1 MLIQLFKR
9 AIIFIATF
17 MPSKIV
23 VFLFAFRIGKRYIF
37 DPRKLIDSNYTRA
50 FLKKTYSSFC
60 FYANLFAYLHGG
72 RMELLLIEGKVPIYV
87 YGNDIE
93 TEVMEQLN
101 RVKDLPFFKKQIVI
115 MPDFHAGKGCV
126 IGFTGY
132 FNEVVIPNIVGVDI
146 GCGVYTY
153 PLGRL
158 GKINLQKLDA
168 FVKGNI
174 PLGLTCRTKNN
185 ARKLSLSKE
194 DRKFLK
200 EMTAVLTKK
209 FGIDLNEP
217 LLQVGTLGSG
227 NHFIE
232 LGVDD
237 EENYYLTVHSG
248 SRNLGLRVC
257 VHFYKRAVEYT
268 QKVMPHLHKDL
279 SFLPLNKGGQDY
291 MEAMKLAQRYA
302 DINRKMMLKLI
313 IENFFRQEFNES
325 KIIKSVHNYI
335 DVERDY
341 CVRKGAISAHKDE
354 KVVIPFNLVY
364 GLIIGRGKGVK
375 KLNFSAPHGA
385 GRKISRRKAREKL
398 SFKEFKEV
406 VMKAGVY
413 SSTVSS
419 KTIDEA
425 PMAYKNPDE
434 ILEFLPQTVEIERF
448 VRPIYN
454 VKG

>member
-1 MLIQLFKR
+1 M
-9 AIIFIATF
+9 
-17 MPSKIV
+17 
-23 VFLFAFRIGKRYIF
+23 
-37 DPRKLIDSNYTRA
+37 
-50 FLKKTYSSFC
+50 
-60 FYANLFAYLHGG
+60 
-72 RMELLLIEGKVPIYV
+72 IEGKIPIYV
-87 YGNDIE
+87 YGKNIVP
-93 TEVMEQLN
+93 EVMKQLN
-101 RVKDLPFFKKQIVI
+101 MIKDIPFFKKQIVI

-132 FNEVVIPNIVGVDI
+132 FDEVVIPNIVGVDI

-158 GKINLQKLDA
+158 ERVNLQKLDA

-174 PLGLTCRTKNN
+174 PLGLACRTKSN
-185 ARKLSLSKE
+185 AKKIPLLKDE
-194 DRKFLK
+194 KKFLK
-200 EMTAVLTKK
+200 EMTVILTKK
-209 FGIDLNEP
+209 YGIGLNEP

-232 LGVDD
+232 LGMDD
-237 EENYYLTVHSG
+237 KGNYYLTVHSG

-257 VHFYKRAVEYT
+257 IYFHKKAVEYT
-268 QKVMPHLHKDL
+268 QKIMPYLHKDL
-279 SFLPLNKGGQDY
+279 SFLPLNKGGRDY
-291 MEAMKLAQRYA
+291 IEAMRLAQAYA
-302 DINRKMMLKLI
+302 DINRKVMLRLI
-313 IENFFRQEFNES
+313 VESFFGQEFDES
-325 KIIKSVHNYI
+325 KVIKSVHNYI
-335 DVERDY
+335 DVDRDY

-385 GRKISRRKAREKL
+385 GRKMSRRKARESL
-398 SFKEFKEV
+398 SLKDFKNV
-406 VMKAGVY
+406 VKNARIY
-413 SSTVSS
+413 SSTVSAR
-419 KTIDEA
+419 TIDES
-425 PMAYKNPDE
+425 PMAYKDPDE